1 MSNLDN
7 KNKNILIENIIVFF
21 LFTVFL
27 VFKSLKT
34 LSRIFSYG
42 ILKKEILTTKSN
54 LGVDIQIKIKYVM
67 KIVIVFLILGVIFLI
82 YKKIKYKK
90 PRNIKLDKFKNRLQS
105 TQTNIE
111 RIFLREEEKTF
122 SNPNINIYI
131 GIYDNEDNI
140 NRKSNIHRARLSK
153 FKKSKLNG
161 EMIFQDEEQRIY
173 KIKNGKKVYF

>member
-1 MSNLDN
+1 M
-7 KNKNILIENIIVFF
+7 NIF
-21 LFTVFL
+21 LFL
-27 VFKSLKT
+27 
-34 LSRIFSYG
+34 
-42 ILKKEILTTKSN
+42 
-54 LGVDIQIKIKYVM
+54 
-67 KIVIVFLILGVIFLI
+67 LILGVIFFV

-90 PRNIKLDKFKNRLQS
+90 TKNLKLNKFKNKLQS

-131 GIYDNEDNI
+131 GIYENEENI

-161 EMIFQDEEQRIY
+161 EMIFQDDEQRIY
-173 KIKNGKKVYF
+173 KFNNGEKVYL

>member
-1 MSNLDN
+1 M
-7 KNKNILIENIIVFF
+7 NIF
-21 LFTVFL
+21 L
-27 VFKSLKT
+27 
-34 LSRIFSYG
+34 
-42 ILKKEILTTKSN
+42 
-54 LGVDIQIKIKYVM
+54 
-67 KIVIVFLILGVIFLI
+67 VFLILGVIFSV
-82 YKKIKYKK
+82 YKIIKSKK
-90 PRNIKLDKFKNRLQS
+90 PKNLKLDKFKNKFQS

-161 EMIFQDEEQRIY
+161 QMIFQDEEQRLSLIH
-173 KIKNGKKVYF
+173 I